1 MKIITERD
9 EPVKYSKIELDEKK
23 TYEVAV
29 IANTSS
35 GKSTLINAIVG
46 RKILVSKNKPC
57 TARNI
62 RIFDND
68 NATDV
73 TAHVLFKNGNYTKIE
88 NYSMEYGDEYNS
100 DASNEIKEMILE
112 CNFDGIENLQK
123 SVVIID
129 TPGPNNSLNAMH
141 AKETEKYLK
150 SMKNGLVMYVINA
163 SQPCTYDDEVLLKSI
178 CAKQKKNKDLK
189 ILFVLNKIDEIDIEK
204 ESPMETVQNCFDY
217 LRHLGFKDIN
227 LVSVSAKAAL
237 CFKQALSGLEL
248 SRDEERSFDD
258 LYQNF
263 SSQSYNF
270 NELSVISDK
279 IHTDRTVEIDG
290 IEYTEANLKA
300 AIDNTGITQLV
311 KLVESNLID
320 TLKYKPIKLKK
331 IKKQ

>member
-1 MKIITERD
+1 
-9 EPVKYSKIELDEKK
+9 VKYSKIELDEKK

-29 IANTSS
+29 VANTSS

-73 TAHVLFKNGNYTKIE
+73 TAHVLFKNGTYKKIE
-88 NYSMEYGDEYNS
+88 NYSMELGDKYNS
-100 DASNEIKEMILE
+100 DNSNEIKEMILE

-129 TPGPNNSLNAMH
+129 TPGPNNSLNDKH
-141 AKETEKYLK
+141 ARETEKYLK
-150 SMKNGLVMYVINA
+150 NMKNGLIIYVINA
-163 SQPCTYDDEVLLKSI
+163 SQPCTYDDEILLKSI
-178 CAKQKKNKDLK
+178 YAKQNKDSDLK
-189 ILFVLNKIDEIDIEK
+189 ILFVLNKIDEIDMEK
-204 ESPMETVQNCFDY
+204 ESPMETVQNCFEY
-217 LRHLGFKDIN
+217 LKQLGFKEIN

-237 CFKQALSGLEL
+237 SFKQALSGLEL
-248 SRDEERSFDD
+248 NRDETRTFED

-270 NELSVISDK
+270 NELSVISNK
-279 IHTDRTVEIDG
+279 IHTERTVEVNG
-290 IEYTEANLKA
+290 IKYTEANLKA

-311 KLVESNLID
+311 NLVESKLID
-320 TLKYKPIKLKK
+320 TLKYKPVKLKK

>member
-1 MKIITERD
+1 MCS
-9 EPVKYSKIELDEKK
+9 VKYSKIELDEKK

-68 NATDV
+68 NASDV
-73 TAHVLFKNGNYTKIE
+73 TAHVLFKNGEYIKIE
-88 NYSMEYGDEYNS
+88 NYSMELGDKYNS
-100 DASNEIKEMILE
+100 DTSKEIKEMILE
-112 CNFDGIENLQK
+112 CNFEGIENLQK

-129 TPGPNNSLNAMH
+129 TPGPNNSLDEKH
-141 AKETEKYLK
+141 AKETENFLNN
-150 SMKNGLVMYVINA
+150 MKNGLIMYVINA
-163 SQPCTYDDEVLLKSI
+163 SQPCTYDDEVLLKNI
-178 CAKQKKNKDLK
+178 CTKQKKYSDLK

-204 ESPMETVQNCFDY
+204 ESPMETVQNCFEY
-217 LRHLGFKDIN
+217 LKQLGFKEIN
-227 LVSVSAKAAL
+227 MVSVSAKAAL
-237 CFKQALSGLEL
+237 SFKQALFGLEL
-248 SRDEERSFDD
+248 NKEEKRSFED

-279 IHTDRTVEIDG
+279 IHTERTVEVSG
-290 IEYTEANLKA
+290 IKYTEAGLKA

-311 KLVESNLID
+311 KLIEANLIE
-320 TLKYKPIKLKK
+320 TLKYKPVKLKK
-331 IKKQ
+331 TINNNE

>member
-1 MKIITERD
+1 MCL
-9 EPVKYSKIELDEKK
+9 VKYSKIELDEKK

-29 IANTSS
+29 VANTSS

-57 TARNI
+57 TARSI

-68 NATDV
+68 NANEV
-73 TAHVLFKNGNYTKIE
+73 TAHVLFKNGDYTKIE
-88 NYSMEYGDEYNS
+88 NYSMELGDKYNS
-100 DASNEIKEMILE
+100 DTSREIKEMILE

-129 TPGPNNSLNAMH
+129 TPGPNNSLNEKH
-141 AKETEKYLK
+141 AKETENFLK
-150 SMKNGLVMYVINA
+150 NMNNGLILYIINA

-178 CAKQKKNKDLK
+178 SAKQKKTNDLK
-189 ILFVLNKIDEIDIEK
+189 ILFVLNKIDEIDMEK
-204 ESPMETVQNCFDY
+204 ESPMETVQSCFDY
-217 LRHLGFKDIN
+217 LKQLGFEKVN

-237 CFKQALSGLEL
+237 SFKQALSGLEL
-248 SRDEERSFDD
+248 NRDEERSFED

-263 SSQSYNF
+263 SSQSFNF
-270 NELSVISDK
+270 NELSVIANK
-279 IHTDRTVEIDG
+279 IHTERTVEVNG
-290 IEYTEANLKA
+290 NFYTEAGLKA

-311 KLVESNLID
+311 KLIEANLIE
-320 TLKYKPIKLKK
+320 TLKYKPVKLKK